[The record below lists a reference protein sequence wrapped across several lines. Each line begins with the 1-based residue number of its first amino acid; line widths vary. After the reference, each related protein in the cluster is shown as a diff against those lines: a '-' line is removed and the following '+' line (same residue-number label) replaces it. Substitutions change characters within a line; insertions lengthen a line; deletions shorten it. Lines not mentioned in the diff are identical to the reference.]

1 MILLDRT
8 VKIYRLGHESGNRS
22 SYTTWTTSLAAT
34 IQPAGAEKTA
44 MLGGAFGKMFVIYMD
59 AYQPVNENDQ
69 IRDYD
74 GNIYQPISGGVE
86 KRTDGMIADY
96 LKITVKKINP

>member
-1 MILLDRT
+1 MILLDRN
-8 VKIYRLGHESGNRS
+8 VKIYRLSQVSANRS

-59 AYQPVNENDQ
+59 AWQTVNENDQ
-69 IRDYD
+69 LRDYE

-86 KRTDGMIADY
+86 KRTDGFMADY
-96 LKITVKKINP
+96 LKVTVKKINI